1 MLLTKSYSDKTVYC
15 IKCRIARKP
24 GTIEENPLR
33 VITKFGRKYIYINGT
48 KYRFDSDQSTEQY
61 DLLCATE
68 TNDRLMIFLSEGD
81 YLSFLER
88 EIMVENIKDMINTNQ
103 YSELNHV
110 SMEHLGQIISLL
122 KHD

>member
-1 MLLTKSYSDKTVYC
+1 KTVYC

-33 VITKFGRKYIYINGT
+33 VITKIGRKYIYINGT

-88 EIMVENIKDMINTNQ
+88 EIMVE
-103 YSELNHV
+103 
-110 SMEHLGQIISLL
+110 
-122 KHD
+122 